1 MSDAWQ
7 IIYNNDTGPDDD
19 GFWEWWDVTD
29 GNRSFRC
36 DSEEDAKWLVENLS
50 RSSV

>member
-19 GFWEWWDVTD
+19 GFWVWWDVTD

-36 DSEEDAKWLVENLS
+36 DSENDAKWLLENLS
-50 RSSV
+50 RSKE

>member
-7 IIYNNDTGPDDD
+7 IIYDNDTGSGGG
-19 GFWEWWDVTD
+19 GFWEWWDVID
-29 GNRSFRC
+29 GNRSVRC